1 MFRNYVTIAF
11 RNLVKRRFFSSLN
24 ILGLS
29 IGMAAC
35 LLIFQYVVFEYSFDR
50 FNVHRENLY
59 RVNMTTKQ
67 NGVTRD
73 NEIYTYYGMGPA
85 IAEQVPEVEAYARVH
100 PNWSAG
106 TFVFRDA
113 RGQEQAI
120 KAEGVYFVDPSFLSL
135 FTYPLVQGDIT
146 SALKEPRT
154 MLLSEAMAQKFFGD
168 QDPVGRQ
175 LDLVAWTD
183 GNYRITGVFKD
194 VPENSH
200 FQFDFLIPIRDILE
214 DDHGQYQ
221 GGGWNWTNFHTYV
234 QLKPGTDLPAV
245 ASKFEQI
252 VTENKLEN
260 FERRNISAEIELQ
273 SLLDIHLYTSIP
285 TTDVVQGSYKTVY
298 FFTIIAVFILIIAW
312 VNYINLSTARAVE
325 RAKEVGVRK
334 AAGAKRQQLVW
345 QFLLE
350 AILMNG
356 VALLLAIGLTWLLLP
371 YLNQLAGVAISNDT
385 WRDPRFWAAFLA
397 ILGVGAGLSTLYP
410 AYILSGFEPTTVLK
424 GQLKALTSRVSLR
437 KVLVVFQFA
446 ASMALLTGTYIV
458 YSQVDYMRKL
468 DLGIDLEQV
477 MIVRRPPILQEG
489 ANFSEMKQT
498 FEQELMKFPVIAEV
512 AASTAI
518 PGDGYTLGTSFRK
531 GSAQPSESKMCK
543 VEWIDYD
550 FIDTYGISVLAGR
563 NFGPTFTAD
572 TAGVLINETAALTLG
587 FDTPSEAVGQSVNI
601 GGGNNLHQVVGL
613 TKDFNWMSVAQPTDP
628 LLFLLT
634 KTGRNF
640 SIRLKSET
648 LTKTIDTIR
657 QVYDHVF
664 PGNPFDFFFLDAYF
678 DQQYRADQR
687 FGTLFGAFALLAIL
701 VACLG
706 LVGLAAYTASQR
718 TKEIGVRKV
727 LGASLATIV
736 RLLISDFAKLVLLA
750 LVVTIPLAYFGAKYW
765 LTNFASRIDLNV
777 WLFLIPGAIVF
788 TFALL
793 AVSYHTTRISMTD
806 PVKSLRYE

>member
-1 MFRNYVTIAF
+1 MLKNYLKIAF

-35 LLIFQYVVFEYSFDR
+35 LLIFQYVAFEYSFDR
-50 FNVHRENLY
+50 FNVNKDHLY
-59 RVNMTTKQ
+59 RVNMITKQ
-67 NGVTRD
+67 NEVARD

-85 IAEQVPEVEAYARVH
+85 IAEQVPEIEGYTRVH

-113 RGQEQAI
+113 EGQQQAI
-120 KAEGVYFVDPSFLSL
+120 KAKGIYFVDPAFLSL
-135 FTYPLVQGDIT
+135 FTYPLTQGDPT
-146 SALKEPRT
+146 SALKQPRT
-154 MLLSEAMAQKFFGD
+154 MLISESMVRRFFGD

-175 LDLVAWTD
+175 LEVIAWTE
-183 GNYRITGVFKD
+183 GEYRITGVFKD
-194 VPENSH
+194 VPKNSH
-200 FQFDFLIPIRDILE
+200 FQFDFLLPIRDILE
-214 DDHGQYQ
+214 DDHGQYYGQ
-221 GGGWNWTNFHTYV
+221 GWSWTNFYTYV
-234 QLKPGTDLPAV
+234 QLKPDADLTAV

-252 VTENKLEN
+252 VMENKQEQFN
-260 FERRNISAEIELQ
+260 RGNISAEIQLQ
-273 SLLDIHLYTSIP
+273 PLPDIHLYSPTSA
-285 TTDVVQGSYKTVY
+285 TDVVQGNYKTVY
-298 FFTIIAVFILIIAW
+298 FFTIVALFILIIAW

-334 AAGAKRQQLVW
+334 AAGARRQQLVW

-350 AILMNG
+350 AVLMNG
-356 VALLLAIGLTWLLLP
+356 VALLLAIGLAWWLLP
-371 YLNQLAGVAISNDT
+371 YLNQLAGVAIPNDI
-385 WRDPRFWAAFLA
+385 WLNPRFWGAFLA
-397 ILGVGAGLSTLYP
+397 IFGVGAGLSTLYP
-410 AYILSGFEPTTVLK
+410 AYILSSFEPTTVLK
-424 GQLKALTSRVSLR
+424 GQLHALTSRISLR

-458 YSQVDYMRKL
+458 YSQVDYMRRL

-477 MIVRRPPILQEG
+477 LIVRRPPILQEG

-498 FEQELMKFPVIAEV
+498 FEDELRKFPAIVKV

-531 GSAQPSESKMCK
+531 ESAQHSESAMCK

-550 FIDTYGISVLAGR
+550 FLDTYGISVLAGR

-572 TAGVLINETAALTLG
+572 TSAVLINETAALTLG
-587 FDTPSEAVGQSVNI
+587 FDTPTDAVGQSINI
-601 GGGNNLHQVVGL
+601 GGGRNLHQVVGL

-634 KTGRNF
+634 RTGRNF
-640 SIRLKSET
+640 SIRLKSEN
-648 LTKTIDTIR
+648 LTETIANIR
-657 QVYDHVF
+657 EVYDKAF

-706 LVGLAAYTASQR
+706 LIGLAAYTASQR

-727 LGASLATIV
+727 LGASLVAIV

-750 LVVTIPLAYFGAKYW
+750 LALTIPLAYLGAEYW
-765 LTNFASRIDLNV
+765 LTNFASRIDLSF
-777 WLFLIPGAIVF
+777 WLFLIPGAVVF
-788 TFALL
+788 AFALF
-793 AVSYHTTRISMTD
+793 AVSYHTVRISMTD